1 MIAASENLREL
12 GVTHA
17 VLPPSNRTV
26 VTTVHLPPLD
36 GRFRVVIRPA
46 DTAHGRVTV
55 YAGDS
60 LETVGDATQQLALLL
75 GVGLPLLVG
84 LVAVTTWWVTGR
96 AMRPVEAI
104 RSEVSAIGERELH
117 RRVPEPPTDDEV
129 GRLARTM
136 NAMLDRLDESAERQR
151 RFVSD
156 ASHELQSPLT
166 SFRARLE
173 VDLATRN
180 EPDWRAGDR
189 EALVEVKEMQRLVD
203 DLLTLARLDAPV
215 ASVARVPVDL
225 DDLVLQEAERL
236 RTRGRVIVDAH
247 GVSAGQVLGDPD
259 QLRRALRNVL
269 DNAERHAASDVAVS
283 VHEAGAH
290 IEVVIADDG
299 AGIPAEHRDR
309 IFERF
314 GRIDD
319 ARTRDGASTGLGLA
333 ITREIVEA
341 HGGAITVEECVPDGA
356 GARFV
361 LCFPTAETAG

>member
-1 MIAASENLREL
+1 M
-12 GVTHA
+12 
-17 VLPPSNRTV
+17 
-26 VTTVHLPPLD
+26 
-36 GRFRVVIRPA
+36 
-46 DTAHGRVTV
+46 
-55 YAGDS
+55 
-60 LETVGDATQQLALLL
+60 ALLL

-84 LVAVTTWWVTGR
+84 LVALMTWWVTGR

-136 NAMLDRLDESAERQR
+136 NAMLARLDESAERQR

-166 SFRARLE
+166 SLRSARSRSGRATSPTGGP
-173 VDLATRN
+173 AT
-180 EPDWRAGDR
+180 AGTGR
-189 EALVEVKEMQRLVD
+189 GQEMQRPSTTCSPWPVSTPCRIGARPRRPD
-203 DLLTLARLDAPV
+203 DLYCKRPNGSGREAVPCRRAR
-215 ASVARVPVDL
+215 RV
-225 DDLVLQEAERL
+225 
-236 RTRGRVIVDAH
+236 RG
-247 GVSAGQVLGDPD
+247 VLGDPD

-283 VHEAGAH
+283 VQETDAH
-290 IEVVIADDG
+290 NEVVIADDG

-341 HGGAITVEECVPDGA
+341 HGGAITVEECVPDGG

-361 LCFPTAETAG
+361 LCFPTAETAV